1 MHFKSTTMARNQWLT
16 SVILATQEGDIRRIM
31 VQSQL
36 RQIVCK
42 NQSQKKKKNMKELI
56 TKKGLSGDLSI
67 GPQFKP

>member
-42 NQSQKKKKNMKELI
+42 NQSQKKKKKHER
-56 TKKGLSGDLSI
+56 THHKKRAVR
-67 GPQFKP
+67 